1 MFYRRSFECI
11 TWRRLLPWYIS
22 RVNHL
27 SHSLMRTMIMWHLYA
42 CRQAVLRSSH
52 KCDRLLLHWPTAR
65 LAVLLPLQLRS
76 GWIDTRCLNMN
87 SDGDDGWKCLSCQH
101 YATLLLLG
109 MAFGSL
115 FQVLALFTLIFV
127 FEDYLYSKA
136 ITINETSNYGS
147 ISLDSSSNLGF

>member
-1 MFYRRSFECI
+1 MFVMS
-11 TWRRLLPWYIS
+11 
-22 RVNHL
+22 
-27 SHSLMRTMIMWHLYA
+27 
-42 CRQAVLRSSH
+42 
-52 KCDRLLLHWPTAR
+52 TA
-65 LAVLLPLQLRS
+65 
-76 GWIDTRCLNMN
+76 DY
-87 SDGDDGWKCLSCQH
+87 H

-136 ITINETSNYGS
+136 ITTNETSNYGS